1 MLYCKWQGLLLSL
14 NSQTFVISNFNY
26 KVDKCLN
33 NNDEDDDED
42 DDEDEAT
49 EKIIVNYHNE
59 NSCDR
64 LTNYN
69 KLTPCNALGKC

>member
-1 MLYCKWQGLLLSL
+1 MSL

-33 NNDEDDDED
+33 NSDEDDDE
-42 DDEDEAT
+42 EEAT
-49 EKIIVNYHNE
+49 EKIIVNDHNE

-69 KLTPCNALGKC
+69 KLTPCNALGNC